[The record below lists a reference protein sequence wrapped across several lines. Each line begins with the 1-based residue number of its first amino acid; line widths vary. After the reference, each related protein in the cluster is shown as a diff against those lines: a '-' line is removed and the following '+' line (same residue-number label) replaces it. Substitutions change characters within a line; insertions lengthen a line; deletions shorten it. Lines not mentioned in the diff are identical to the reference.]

1 MLMAEVLV
9 VEAQIGVRKALERL
23 LEGLGL
29 RFRSVASGAQ
39 AERESRDGGLIW

>member
-9 VEAQIGVRKALERL
+9 VESQIGVRKALERL

-29 RFRSVASGAQ
+29 RFRSVSSGAQ
-39 AERESRDGGLIW
+39 AERESRELAA